1 MNNHYIPWS
10 DRESWNYLSSIMSQF
25 PRHFW
30 NWCKNA
36 MQSIFVR
43 SKWKPFPRFHI
54 IVSMIHLCLY
64 ATKSSLVN
72 QISTLDLSVD
82 CSVYSCLQP
91 SSDIR
96 QVDCDLSYRFNNLA
110 LVRNLHGPFI
120 INCSFLVENTA
131 NLLPTFTIINYTKF
145 AKSKSPIN
153 LLARSIDAAS
163 FRMFCCKRGFV
174 QIALGF

>member
-1 MNNHYIPWS
+1 M
-10 DRESWNYLSSIMSQF
+10 
-25 PRHFW
+25 
-30 NWCKNA
+30 
-36 MQSIFVR
+36 
-43 SKWKPFPRFHI
+43 
-54 IVSMIHLCLY
+54 
-64 ATKSSLVN
+64 N

-96 QVDCDLSYRFNNLA
+96 QVDRDLSYRFNNLA

-145 AKSKSPIN
+145 AKSKPPIN